1 MVIGPSLD
9 GGYYLLGTNF
19 YTKDIFNYR
28 NNDLNFLIKYSK
40 ENNLSYK
47 LLSKLKDIDI
57 PTDLLSI

>member
-1 MVIGPSLD
+1 MVGIIFRA
-9 GGYYLLGTNF
+9 NF

-28 NNDLNFLIKYSK
+28 NNDLSFLIKYSK